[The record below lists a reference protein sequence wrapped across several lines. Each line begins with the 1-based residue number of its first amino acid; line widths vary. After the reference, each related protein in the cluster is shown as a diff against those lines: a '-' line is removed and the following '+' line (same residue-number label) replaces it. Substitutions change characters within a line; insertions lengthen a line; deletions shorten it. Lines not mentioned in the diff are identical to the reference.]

1 MMSMIASASTF
12 FMSSLI
18 YKVAN
23 QMVKEHRYMY
33 VGWSFSKLKLELGYM
48 HEAKSQQQNMSMS
61 FSFAFFIWESIMIY
75 LVSGSIW

>member
-1 MMSMIASASTF
+1 MMMTIIASARTF

-23 QMVKEHRYMY
+23 QMVKKTTLY

-61 FSFAFFIWESIMIY
+61 FSFAFFI
-75 LVSGSIW
+75 